1 MNKKTVIITGSSDGI
16 GKAAVSLFK
25 KNEWFVIGID
35 KNNANNECDE
45 FHPLDLSDSDTINRT
60 CEEILKKHSGING
73 LVNNASIL
81 ITKSLT
87 KTEVADWDLTM
98 DTNAR
103 SAFLLTKLFASALK
117 PDGAIV
123 NISSVHA
130 QATSNSISAY
140 AASKGALV
148 GFTRA
153 SALELAED
161 GIRVNAV
168 LPGAVNTN
176 MLKNGLGR
184 GHLESDKVEQQL
196 KELAQKTPLKKIGRP
211 EDIAELIYFLID
223 NSRSSYITGQT
234 FTVDGGAL
242 ARLSTE

>member
-1 MNKKTVIITGSSDGI
+1 MLQKRVIITGASGGI
-16 GKAAVSLFK
+16 GKATASLLK
-25 KNEWFVIGID
+25 KNGWLVIGID
-35 KNNANNECDE
+35 KNGKNNECDE
-45 FHPLDLSDSDTINRT
+45 FLTVDLSNSNKINKA
-60 CEEILKKHSGING
+60 CEKIIKKHNSISG

-81 ITKSLT
+81 ITKSIAET
-87 KTEVADWDLTM
+87 KMADWDLTM
-98 DTNAR
+98 DTNVR
-103 SAFLLTKLFASALK
+103 SAFLLTKLFAPVLK

-153 SALELAED
+153 AALELAGD

-176 MLKNGLGR
+176 MLKSGLSR
-184 GHLESDKVEQQL
+184 GHLESNQVEQQL
-196 KELAQKTPLKKIGRP
+196 EELAQKTPLKKIGKP
-211 EDIAELIYFLID
+211 KDIAELIYFLID

-234 FTVDGGAL
+234 FTADGGAL

>member
-1 MNKKTVIITGSSDGI
+1 MNNKTIVITGASGGI
-16 GKAAVSLFK
+16 GQAAVSLFK
-25 KNEWFVIGID
+25 KNKWFVIGID
-35 KNNANNECDE
+35 KSDANNECDE
-45 FHPLDLSDSDTINRT
+45 FLPLDLSDSDAVNKV
-60 CEEILKKHSGING
+60 CEETLKKHSRLNG

-81 ITKSLT
+81 ITKSLVE
-87 KTEVADWDLTM
+87 TEVADWNLTM
-98 DTNAR
+98 NTNAR
-103 SAFLLTKLFASALK
+103 SAFLLTKLLTPALK
-117 PDGAIV
+117 PDGSIV

-153 SALELAED
+153 AALELANE

-176 MLKNGLGR
+176 MLKSGLGR
-184 GHLESDKVEQQL
+184 GHLESSEVEQQL
-196 KELAQKTPLKKIGRP
+196 KELAQKTPLKKIGQP
-211 EDIAELIYFLID
+211 EDIAELIYFLTD

-234 FTVDGGAL
+234 FAADGGAL